1 MSSSSYNELSISF
14 WNFSF
19 SYIFLGIITNQ
30 LLYLDIS
37 KLPHFNKV
45 DFSSTIINNISVDC
59 GGNLYYYF
67 KQNPNIIKCNI
78 DGIHSDKIHINDIDS
93 LNIND
98 IVKNYLKKDCKLFD
112 NTNFSEIY
120 DDVFLHLRAGSNWI
134 KHNKNTTKIRL
145 HNLKNTIMKLLG
157 YNLYMSTNRNK
168 KIISFS
174 LYNDRPKDILN
185 GVINCML
192 SPMIYPDW
200 ICRFYIDNTLPIEI
214 IDILTTFDHVEIC
227 MMP

>member
-1 MSSSSYNELSISF
+1 
-14 WNFSF
+14 
-19 SYIFLGIITNQ
+19 
-30 LLYLDIS
+30 
-37 KLPHFNKV
+37 
-45 DFSSTIINNISVDC
+45 
-59 GGNLYYYF
+59 
-67 KQNPNIIKCNI
+67 
-78 DGIHSDKIHINDIDS
+78 
-93 LNIND
+93 
-98 IVKNYLKKDCKLFD
+98 
-112 NTNFSEIY
+112 
-120 DDVFLHLRAGSNWI
+120 
-134 KHNKNTTKIRL
+134 
-145 HNLKNTIMKLLG
+145 MKLLG